1 MKIVIVG
8 GVAGG
13 ASAAARARR
22 LSEDAEIIVL
32 ERGPDVSFANCGLPY
47 HIGGEIQ
54 DRSRLKVQTPESL
67 SQQLNIDVRVRSEVI
82 SIDRE
87 AKKVRVRYLDNGDE
101 YEESYDKLI
110 LSPGASPL
118 RPPLPGIEDRRVHV
132 LRTLEDMD
140 RIKEASDEA
149 GRVLI
154 VGAGFIGLEVAEQL
168 KRLGK
173 EVTVVELV
181 DQILPQVDPEMVRP
195 IEDEMRREGIDLILG
210 DGIDAFVDID
220 GSLEAVLK
228 SGRKVGADLVLLSI
242 GVKPESQLASEAGL
256 ETGQRGAIVVN
267 SYQQTSDPDIYA
279 AGDAAE
285 TEERILGK
293 RIVLPLGGPANRQG
307 RTAADHIFLGEQATP
322 YAGSLGTA
330 IVRVFDMAV
339 GVTGWTE
346 KRLKQEGI
354 AYDTTVVTD
363 FQHAGY
369 YPGALPVTVKIIWD
383 PQSGRLLGGQV
394 YGADGADKRLDVL
407 ATAITAGMK
416 AEDLIHLELAYAP
429 PFGSAKDVINL
440 AGFSAQNQRLGLMKT
455 TRQLPEGAQVVDV
468 RPQAMAD
475 LDPLEGATV
484 IPAPEIRSKADGMLD
499 RDRPVVTVCALGKT
513 SYFAARTLAQKGYDA
528 LSLNGGMRVL
538 SGSTVGPWS
547 LKPGSGDENSKNK
560 NEGETMNHVDE
571 SLDATG
577 LACPGPLMKVKEKV
591 DTMQPG
597 QVLEVKASDPGFAND
612 IAAYCRASG
621 LPEPEVSKEK
631 GVIRARLRLEKR
643 EGGASG
649 AKASSADTTLVMF
662 SQEMDKALAALV
674 ISNGAAAMGGKVT
687 IFFTFW
693 GLNVLRKENG
703 AAVSG
708 KGFMDKMFGWMLPKG
723 MGKLPLS
730 RMHMGGMGTAM
741 MKWRMRSKGLPN
753 LPGLMTEAQ
762 KNGIRLV
769 ACTMSMEAMGIKHE
783 ELIDG
788 VELGGVADFMAASST
803 SGTNLFV

>member
-1 MKIVIVG
+1 
-8 GVAGG
+8 
-13 ASAAARARR
+13 
-22 LSEDAEIIVL
+22 
-32 ERGPDVSFANCGLPY
+32 
-47 HIGGEIQ
+47 
-54 DRSRLKVQTPESL
+54 
-67 SQQLNIDVRVRSEVI
+67 
-82 SIDRE
+82 
-87 AKKVRVRYLDNGDE
+87 
-101 YEESYDKLI
+101 
-110 LSPGASPL
+110 
-118 RPPLPGIEDRRVHV
+118 
-132 LRTLEDMD
+132 
-140 RIKEASDEA
+140 
-149 GRVLI
+149 
-154 VGAGFIGLEVAEQL
+154 
-168 KRLGK
+168 
-173 EVTVVELV
+173 
-181 DQILPQVDPEMVRP
+181 
-195 IEDEMRREGIDLILG
+195 
-210 DGIDAFVDID
+210 
-220 GSLEAVLK
+220 
-228 SGRKVGADLVLLSI
+228 
-242 GVKPESQLASEAGL
+242 
-256 ETGQRGAIVVN
+256 
-267 SYQQTSDPDIYA
+267 
-279 AGDAAE
+279 
-285 TEERILGK
+285 
-293 RIVLPLGGPANRQG
+293 LGGPANRQG

-577 LACPGPLMKVKEKV
+577 LACPGPLMKVKETV

-741 MKWRMRSKGLPN
+741 MKWRMGSKGLPN
-753 LPGLMTEAQ
+753 LPGLMAEAQ

-769 ACTMSMEAMGIKHE
+769 ACTMSMEAMGIQHE

-803 SGTNLFV
+803 SGTNLFI

>member
-22 LSEDAEIIVL
+22 LSEDAEIL
-32 ERGPDVSFANCGLPY
+32 LFERGPDVSFANCGLPY

-346 KRLKQEGI
+346 KRLKQEDM

-741 MKWRMRSKGLPN
+741 MKWRMGSKGLPN
-753 LPGLMTEAQ
+753 LPGLMAEAQ

-769 ACTMSMEAMGIKHE
+769 ACTMSMEAMGIQ
-783 ELIDG
+783 
-788 VELGGVADFMAASST
+788 A
-803 SGTNLFV
+803 

>member
-22 LSEDAEIIVL
+22 LSEDAEIILL

-741 MKWRMRSKGLPN
+741 MKWRMGSKGLPN
-753 LPGLMTEAQ
+753 LPGLMAEAQ

-769 ACTMSMEAMGIKHE
+769 ACTMSMEAMGIQHE

-803 SGTNLFV
+803 SGTNLFI

>member
-22 LSEDAEIIVL
+22 LSEDAEIL
-32 ERGPDVSFANCGLPY
+32 LFERGPDVSFANCGLPY

-346 KRLKQEGI
+346 KRLKQEDM

-741 MKWRMRSKGLPN
+741 MKWRMGSKGLPN
-753 LPGLMTEAQ
+753 LPGLMAEAQ

-769 ACTMSMEAMGIKHE
+769 ACTMSMEAMGIQHE

-803 SGTNLFV
+803 SGTNLFI

>member
-22 LSEDAEIIVL
+22 LSEDAEIILL

-346 KRLKQEGI
+346 KRLKQEDM

-369 YPGALPVTVKIIWD
+369 YPGALPVTVKILWD

-547 LKPGSGDENSKNK
+547 LKAGSGDENSKNK

-741 MKWRMRSKGLPN
+741 MKWRMGSKGLPN
-753 LPGLMTEAQ
+753 LPGLMAEAQ

-803 SGTNLFV
+803 SGTNLFI

>member
-22 LSEDAEIIVL
+22 LSEDAEIILL

-346 KRLKQEGI
+346 KRLKQEDM

-741 MKWRMRSKGLPN
+741 MKWRMGSKGLPN
-753 LPGLMTEAQ
+753 LPGLMAEAQ

-769 ACTMSMEAMGIKHE
+769 ACTMSMEAMGIQHE

-803 SGTNLFV
+803 SGTNLFI

>member
-1 MKIVIVG
+1 
-8 GVAGG
+8 
-13 ASAAARARR
+13 
-22 LSEDAEIIVL
+22 
-32 ERGPDVSFANCGLPY
+32 VSFANCGLPY

-346 KRLKQEGI
+346 KRLKQEGHC
-354 AYDTTVVTD
+354 V
-363 FQHAGY
+363 
-369 YPGALPVTVKIIWD
+369 
-383 PQSGRLLGGQV
+383 
-394 YGADGADKRLDVL
+394 
-407 ATAITAGMK
+407 
-416 AEDLIHLELAYAP
+416 
-429 PFGSAKDVINL
+429 
-440 AGFSAQNQRLGLMKT
+440 
-455 TRQLPEGAQVVDV
+455 
-468 RPQAMAD
+468 
-475 LDPLEGATV
+475 
-484 IPAPEIRSKADGMLD
+484 
-499 RDRPVVTVCALGKT
+499 
-513 SYFAARTLAQKGYDA
+513 
-528 LSLNGGMRVL
+528 
-538 SGSTVGPWS
+538 
-547 LKPGSGDENSKNK
+547 
-560 NEGETMNHVDE
+560 
-571 SLDATG
+571 
-577 LACPGPLMKVKEKV
+577 
-591 DTMQPG
+591 
-597 QVLEVKASDPGFAND
+597 
-612 IAAYCRASG
+612 
-621 LPEPEVSKEK
+621 
-631 GVIRARLRLEKR
+631 
-643 EGGASG
+643 
-649 AKASSADTTLVMF
+649 
-662 SQEMDKALAALV
+662 
-674 ISNGAAAMGGKVT
+674 
-687 IFFTFW
+687 
-693 GLNVLRKENG
+693 
-703 AAVSG
+703 
-708 KGFMDKMFGWMLPKG
+708 
-723 MGKLPLS
+723 
-730 RMHMGGMGTAM
+730 
-741 MKWRMRSKGLPN
+741 
-753 LPGLMTEAQ
+753 
-762 KNGIRLV
+762 
-769 ACTMSMEAMGIKHE
+769 
-783 ELIDG
+783 
-788 VELGGVADFMAASST
+788 
-803 SGTNLFV
+803 